1 MPANLKGGYRS
12 KNGMVTYGK
21 VKKYKPGGENKSGLK
36 KLVKM
41 AKDNFGITAKRGK
54 DLKYPGGGS
63 YMGPGMSMRKPERKN
78 MAYGGG
84 MGPMNPGE
92 KEKKVMGYGGS
103 HMGMKNMD
111 PRIEAAKFRKRK

>member
-1 MPANLKGGYRS
+1 MPMHLKGGYRS

-21 VKKYKPGGENKSGLK
+21 VKKYKPGGENKAGLT

-41 AKDNFGITAKRGK
+41 AKDKYGITAKKGK
-54 DLKYPGGGS
+54 EYTGGGS
-63 YMGPGMSMRKPERKN
+63 YMGPGMSMRKPERK
-78 MAYGGG
+78 MVYGGG
-84 MGPMNPGE
+84 MGMNPGE

-111 PRIEAAKFRKRK
+111 PRMEAAKFRKKR